1 MPAITGYIL
10 LLFPADT
17 DGTWC
22 DIHCLNPAYTI
33 STLGVVPAAPSDTCL
48 FMVLPTAAGTFFT
61 FWSLPAVIRCTW
73 SNFMALYLAGTM
85 CALCLVPAAPLDTS
99 LPILLPRAAVAVS
112 TFLTLPAATSCAWS
126 DVIWFHPARTM
137 CALSLVPAAPVN
149 TCLPILLPRAAVTV
163 FTFFSFPA
171 VTCCAWSDVIWF
183 YPAGTMCAL
192 SLVPAALV
200 STCFPILLPRAA
212 VTVFTFSS
220 FPAATCCAWSDV
232 IWFHP
237 AGTMCA
243 LSLVLVAPSY
253 TCLFMVL
260 LQRLVQS
267 LRFCLSQPLPLV
279 HDQIFLASPRPIP
292 CMHYALSQPP
302 L

>member
-22 DIHCLNPAYTI
+22 NIRCLNPAYTI

-48 FMVLPTAAGTFFT
+48 FMVLPTAAGTVFT

-73 SNFMALYLAGTM
+73 SNFMALYPAGTM
-85 CALCLVPAAPLDTS
+85 CALCLVPAAPPDTS

-112 TFLTLPAATSCAWS
+112 TFLSFLAATS
-126 DVIWFHPARTM
+126 
-137 CALSLVPAAPVN
+137 
-149 TCLPILLPRAAVTV
+149 
-163 FTFFSFPA
+163 
-171 VTCCAWSDVIWF
+171 
-183 YPAGTMCAL
+183 
-192 SLVPAALV
+192 
-200 STCFPILLPRAA
+200 
-212 VTVFTFSS
+212 
-220 FPAATCCAWSDV
+220 CAWSDV

-243 LSLVLVAPSY
+243 LSLVPAAPVN

-267 LRFCLSQPLPLV
+267 LHFCLSRPLPLV

-292 CMHYALSQPP
+292 CMHYALSRPP